1 MAMDWVQGEVV
12 EIPGGR
18 TDGRS
23 ALVLDGTHEARDLCA
38 ALIDRGWRVFRSSE
52 RLIRTEGLNLVVL
65 YGFRH
70 IVPSDVLEASVA
82 RVVNLHISYLPFNRG
97 AHPAFWCFFDGTP
110 CGVTVHDVD
119 EGLDTGPI
127 LAQEYIELDAW
138 SLTFD
143 DAYWRLRAAV
153 EKLFLDNLDVI
164 ADPATKGRRQLGQGT
179 QHRVANLPP
188 AFTGWSATIGP
199 EVERLLELAHTQ
211 AAEDQRLI
219 DEIESVR
226 SANNVNWMDI
236 LRLAFESAPE
246 RAREIL
252 GRINAD
258 DQRISA
264 LLSALSSKTA
274 FQPGAR

>member
-1 MAMDWVQGEVV
+1 MAMGWVHGEVV
-12 EIPGGR
+12 EIPSGR
-18 TDGRS
+18 ADGRS
-23 ALVLDGTHEARDLCA
+23 VLVLDGTHEARNLCA
-38 ALIDRGWRVFRSSE
+38 ALIDRGWRVFRSPE
-52 RLIRTEGLNLVVL
+52 RLLRTEGLDLVVL

-70 IVPSDVLEASVA
+70 IVPSEVLEASVA

-127 LAQEYIELDAW
+127 LAQEYIEIDAW
-138 SLTFD
+138 TLTFD

-153 EKLFLDNLDVI
+153 EKLFLKNLDVI

-179 QHRVANLPP
+179 QHRVADLPP
-188 AFTGWSATIGP
+188 AFTGWSAIIGP
-199 EVERLLELAHTQ
+199 EVDRLLQLAHVQ

-236 LRLAFESAPE
+236 LRLAFESAPD

-264 LLSALSSKTA
+264 LLSALSGKNDTL
-274 FQPGAR
+274 PGGQ

>member
-1 MAMDWVQGEVV
+1 MDWVHGEVV
-12 EIPGGR
+12 EVSTAH

-52 RLIRTEGLNLVVL
+52 RLLSTEGLDLVVL

-70 IVPSDVLEASVA
+70 IVPTEVLEASVA
-82 RVVNLHISYLPFNRG
+82 RIVNLHISYLPFNRG

-119 EGLDTGPI
+119 AGLDTGPI
-127 LAQEYIELDAW
+127 LAQECIEVDPW

-153 EKLFLDNLDVI
+153 ENLFLENLDAI
-164 ADPATKGRRQLGQGT
+164 ADPVTKGRRQLGQGT
-179 QHRVANLPP
+179 QHRVAELPP
-188 AFTGWSATIGP
+188 AFSGWSATIGP
-199 EVERLLELAHTQ
+199 EVERLLQLAHTQ

-236 LRLAFESAPE
+236 LRLAFESSPE

-264 LLSALSSKTA
+264 LLSALSSKNA
-274 FQPGAR
+274 NQPGAR